1 MIQGTLHEKADR
13 ARRILRDLD
22 SVVVAFSGG
31 VDSTLLLRLAS
42 ESLGERCLAL
52 TAVSPSLST
61 REREEAARLARNMNV
76 RHLEVEA
83 HELDRPDYVAN
94 GLLRCYHCKNELFD
108 LCFKTAEDL
117 AFKAVVYGAT
127 RDDLGEHRPGMR
139 SARERGVRAPLLEAD
154 LGKDEIRALSKELGL
169 STFDKPA
176 LACLASRIPFG
187 TPVSEERLRRID
199 AAEESLREL
208 GFHDV
213 RVRFH
218 DQIAR
223 IEVGAAEW
231 PRLLDPGVRT
241 QVTKGIQAA
250 GFRFVTLDL
259 EPFRSGRL
267 AEVRD
272 R

>member
-1 MIQGTLHEKADR
+1 MNERTLLDKADV

-31 VDSTLLLRLAS
+31 VDSTLLLRLAR
-42 ESLGERCLAL
+42 ETLGDRCVAL

-61 REREEAARLARNMNV
+61 REREDAARLAQSMDA
-76 RHLEVEA
+76 RHLEIDA

-94 GLLRCYHCKNELFD
+94 GVLRCYHCKSELFD
-108 LCFKTAEDL
+108 LCFKAAEDL
-117 AFKAVVYGAT
+117 GLSAVVYGAT
-127 RDDLGEHRPGMR
+127 RDDLGEHRPGMQA
-139 SARERGVRAPLLEAD
+139 ARERGARAPLLEAD
-154 LGKDEIRALSKELGL
+154 LGKEEIRELSRMLGL
-169 STFDKPA
+169 PTSDKPA

-187 TPVSEERLRRID
+187 TAVSEERLRRID
-199 AAEESLREL
+199 VAEESLREL
-208 GFHDV
+208 GFYDV

-218 DQIAR
+218 EQIAR
-223 IEVGAAEW
+223 IEVGAEEW
-231 PRLLDPGVRT
+231 HRLLDPQVRAR
-241 QVTKGIQAA
+241 VTAGIQAA